1 MEVVSG
7 TSFKMEQGIKAKLV
21 AAGATSEAKA
31 VTIQEADLD
40 MQEENWLGYVAGGLF
55 ATVKKKGD
63 KYYVETWLS
72 EETEIQVRNHGI
84 KEMRLFCE

>member
-7 TSFKMEQGIKAKLV
+7 TIFKMEQGIKAKLE

-40 MQEENWLGYVAGGLF
+40 MQEENWLGYVAGGFL
-55 ATVKKKGD
+55 ATVKKKGN
-63 KYYVETWLS
+63 KYYVE
-72 EETEIQVRNHGI
+72 I
-84 KEMRLFCE
+84 

>member
-1 MEVVSG
+1 MEAASG
-7 TSFKMEQGIKAKLV
+7 TIFKMEQSIKAKLV
-21 AAGATSEAKA
+21 SAGATSEAKA

-63 KYYVETWLS
+63 KYYVE
-72 EETEIQVRNHGI
+72 
-84 KEMRLFCE
+84 C

>member
-7 TSFKMEQGIKAKLV
+7 TIFKMEQGIRAKLV

-40 MQEENWLGYVAGGLF
+40 MQEENWIGYVAGGLF
-55 ATVKKKGD
+55 APVKKKGD
-63 KYYVETWLS
+63 KYYVET
-72 EETEIQVRNHGI
+72 
-84 KEMRLFCE
+84 